1 MKNTH
6 IEHPEDSILTGDL
19 SVLDWFCSMKGAKAS
34 LKMDGAPA
42 VVWGTNPATGNF
54 FVGTK
59 SVFNKKKIKINETHD
74 DIDRNHPD
82 GDLASKLHACLDYLP
97 DTDQIYQGDFI
108 GFGGD
113 HTYQP
118 NTLVYSFDEVIEH
131 EIIIAPHTVYDCPTG
146 KLSEAI
152 ASSLDD
158 NLTSDD
164 EVLFVKPTVSM
175 GTTNYIKEKTRFA
188 RVIAGTATYATTSHA
203 KRIVKVINSY
213 IKSGKEL
220 DDESLSN
227 DADCDINLIRLW
239 KLIRSIKHD
248 FIKLFEHDAGE
259 FHGTPFATFIYDGD
273 TIQQIDGEGYVMWS
287 DLGTYKLVD
296 RELFSYINFN
306 QTQFGRV

>member
-42 VVWGTNPATGNF
+42 VVWGTNPATGKF

-59 SVFNKKKIKINETHD
+59 SVFNKVKIKINETHD

-82 GDLASKLHACLDYLP
+82 GDLAEKLHACLDCLP
-97 DTDQIYQGDFI
+97 RTDEIYQGDFI

-118 NTLVYSFDEVIEH
+118 NTVVYSFDNVIDH

-152 ASSLDD
+152 ASSLDH
-158 NLTSDD
+158 NLPDD
-164 EVLFVKPTVSM
+164 PTVLFVRPNVEFGVTPTIIERCKFAKQMSQLVTFTDNK
-175 GTTNYIKEKTRFA
+175 GARELKKKLNQCIREGIK
-188 RVIAGTATYATTSHA
+188 VGYD
-203 KRIVKVINSY
+203 N
-213 IKSGKEL
+213 
-220 DDESLSN
+220 
-227 DADCDINLIRLW
+227 NLVDFW
-239 KLIRSIKHD
+239 KLVKAIKHD
-248 FIKLFEHDAGE
+248 FLEEFAHDAS
-259 FHGTPFATFIYDGD
+259 FATFIYDGD
-273 TIQQIDGEGYVMWS
+273 TIQQIDGEGYVMWNS
-287 DLGTYKLVD
+287 IGTYKLVD
-296 RELFSYINFN
+296 RELFSHANFN
-306 QTQFGRV
+306 QTLFGRV

>member
-42 VVWGTNPATGNF
+42 IVWGTNPATGNF

-59 SVFNKKKIKINETHD
+59 SVFNKKKIKINETHE
-74 DIDRNHPD
+74 DIKRNHPD
-82 GDLASKLHACLDYLP
+82 EDLGEKLHTCLDCLP
-97 DTDQIYQGDFI
+97 RTKEIYQGDFI
-108 GFGGD
+108 GYGGD

-131 EIIIAPHTVYDCPTG
+131 DIIIAPHTVYDCPTG

-152 ASSLDD
+152 ASGLDE
-158 NLTSDD
+158 NLPDD
-164 EVLFVKPTVSM
+164 PTVLFVKPTVTL

-188 RVIAGTATYATTSHA
+188 KVIAGTVTYATTSEA
-203 KRIVKVINSY
+203 RKIVKAINTF
-213 IKSGKEL
+213 IRVRAVL
-220 DDESLSN
+220 DDYALSVA
-227 DADCDINLIRLW
+227 ADCDINLIRLW
-239 KLIRSIKHD
+239 KLVRSIKHE
-248 FIKLFEHDAGE
+248 FMEMFEHDAK
-259 FHGTPFATFIYDGD
+259 FATFMYDGD
-273 TIQQIDGEGYVMWS
+273 GIEQIDGEGYVMWNS
-287 DLGTYKLVD
+287 IGTYKLVD
-296 RELFSYINFN
+296 RELFSHANFN

>member
-42 VVWGTNPATGNF
+42 VVWGTNPSTGNF

-59 SVFNKKKIKINETHD
+59 SVFNKIKIKINETHD

-82 GDLASKLHACLDYLP
+82 GDLAEKLHACLDCLP
-97 DTDQIYQGDFI
+97 RTKEIYQGDFI

-152 ASSLDD
+152 ASSLDH
-158 NLTSDD
+158 NLPDD
-164 EVLFVKPTVSM
+164 PTVLFVRPNVEF
-175 GTTNYIKEKTRFA
+175 GITTPIIERCKFA
-188 RVIAGTATYATTSHA
+188 RQMSQLVDFADKKTA
-203 KRIVKVINSY
+203 KEIVKCINKC
-213 IKSGKEL
+213 IREG
-220 DDESLSN
+220 DEIPDNSLLSF
-227 DADCDINLIRLW
+227 W
-239 KLIRSIKHD
+239 KLVQSIKHD
-248 FIKLFEHDAGE
+248 FMNQFVHDAS
-259 FHGTPFATFIYDGD
+259 FATFIYDGD
-273 TIQQIDGEGYVMWS
+273 SIQQVDGEGYVMWNS
-287 DLGTYKLVD
+287 IGTYKLVD
-296 RELFSYINFN
+296 RELFSHANFN